1 MSAGKAATAS
11 PILAMHARYEAA
23 WVEYNRIDDA
33 VCALRGVDP
42 PSAEWG
48 IVHRLEQGSTKL
60 SREQMALTV
69 AISQQVPTTWQEAV
83 VLAFHLHTIDPV
95 ETNISEDEKAAFTVG
110 FDTLLDFMFSEV
122 DHGGV
127 PGSAK
132 PGQLNNVEHL
142 LRDRRRMR
150 RAQLEEAA

>member
-1 MSAGKAATAS
+1 MST
-11 PILAMHARYEAA
+11 
-23 WVEYNRIDDA
+23 
-33 VCALRGVDP
+33 
-42 PSAEWG
+42 
-48 IVHRLEQGSTKL
+48 

-83 VLAFHLHTIDPV
+83 ALTFHLHTINPV

-110 FDTLLDFMFSEV
+110 FDTLLDFMFGEI
-122 DHGGV
+122 DHEGV
-127 PGSAK
+127 PGNAR